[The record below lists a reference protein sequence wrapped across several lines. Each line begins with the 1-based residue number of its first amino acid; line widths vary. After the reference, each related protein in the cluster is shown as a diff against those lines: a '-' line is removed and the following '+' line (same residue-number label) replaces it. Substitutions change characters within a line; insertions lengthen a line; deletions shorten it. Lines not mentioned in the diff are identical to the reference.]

1 MFPLADIIISSLVR
15 GAFYVLVSAS
25 LALLFGIISVA
36 SFMHG
41 DMAMLGGYS
50 AYFVL
55 MILGL
60 NPVVA
65 VALTGVLMFAV
76 GCFIERSLLLPLRR
90 ISGKLWMFNTF
101 VLTLGISQ
109 VMQNGALA
117 AFGPRFLG
125 VRSLWP
131 GEVNLAG
138 TSVSVDRT
146 LFLLVSVL
154 TIVLL
159 WAFLKYSRLGRAIRA
174 VGINEDAVPLF
185 GVDVNRIYM
194 FTFGIS
200 GLLAGV
206 AGAFYMALFTTYPL
220 MGVTPN
226 LKAWIVVLIAGL
238 GNVKGAVYCSF
249 LLALIETIA
258 YYALSEGWQ
267 NVIVVVLV
275 ILVLL
280 FKPAGLFGTE
290 VRGIWEK

>member
-55 MILGL
+55 MFLGL

-138 TSVSVDRT
+138 TSVSVDRA

-174 VGINEDAVPLF
+174 VGINEGAVPLF

-249 LLALIETIA
+249 LLALIETIS